1 MEVKTR
7 AIVLQTIKYGDTQ
20 LIVDFFTEK
29 LGRQSFMV
37 KIPKSSKA
45 KMKRQLFQPLM
56 VLNLEFEY
64 RSMANL
70 QHLKD
75 VSIALPFVDLPFSP
89 AKLAMSM
96 FLAEL
101 LGQATKNEQS
111 NLPLYAFIEESIL
124 WLDHAKDGYA
134 NFHIVFMVRLTF
146 FLGFSP
152 NLESGENGDYFDL
165 EDGCFVPYVPTHRH
179 YLSKEDSCRM
189 VGLFRLSYETMHLYT
204 MSRLDRNR
212 CVEVILEYYKIH
224 VPGFPEL
231 KSFSVLRE
239 LFS

>member
-7 AIVLQTIKYGDTQ
+7 AIVLQTIKYGDAQ

-29 LGRQSFMV
+29 LGRVSFV
-37 KIPKSSKA
+37 AKIPKSSKA
-45 KMKRQLFQPLM
+45 KLKRQLFQPLM
-56 VLNLEFEY
+56 ILELEFDH
-64 RSMANL
+64 RPKANL
-70 QHLKD
+70 QRLRE
-75 VSIALPFVDLPFSP
+75 VSIAKPFVDIPFAP
-89 AKLAMSM
+89 FKLAMSM

-101 LGQATKNEQS
+101 IGHATKNEQA
-111 NLPLYAFIEESIL
+111 NVPLFSFLEESVE
-124 WLDHAKDGYA
+124 WLDHAQGNYA

-152 NLESGENGDYFDL
+152 NLESGVLGDFFDL
-165 EDGCFVPYVPTHRH
+165 EEGRFVSHVPAHVH
-179 YLSKEDSCRM
+179 YLGSEDSLRM
-189 VGLFRLSYETMHLYT
+189 LGLLRLSYETMHLYT

-239 LFS
+239 LFA

>member
-7 AIVLQTIKYGDTQ
+7 AIVLQTIKYGDSQ

-29 LGRQSFMV
+29 LGRVPFMV

-45 KMKRQLFQPLM
+45 RMKRQLFQPLM
-56 VLNLEFEY
+56 VLNLEYEH
-64 RSMANL
+64 RPKVNL

-75 VSIALPFVDLPFSP
+75 VTIAFPFVDLPFSP
-89 AKLAMSM
+89 VKLAMSM

-101 LGQATKNEQS
+101 LGLATKNEQA
-111 NLPLYAFIEESIL
+111 NIPLYTFMEESIR
-124 WLDHAKDGYA
+124 WLDQAKDGYA
-134 NFHIVFMVRLTF
+134 NFHIVFMLRLTF

-152 NLESGENGDYFDL
+152 NLESGETGDYFDL
-165 EDGCFVPYVPTHRH
+165 EDGCFVSHVPTHTH
-179 YLSKEDSCRM
+179 YLNKEDSLRM

-239 LFS
+239 LFV